1 VTVETVPQT
10 LLEAEGLQVRL
21 GGRTL
26 LHEIGLRLGK
36 GEALAIVGEAGSGKS
51 ILAQSLAAM
60 LPEGARV
67 DGRLLLGGALYPSDE
82 RGRAAWRGK
91 RIAYLSATVRRP
103 LEALLAQKPEVLICD
118 EVTANLDPSEQR
130 DLLGAIVAQC
140 RMAGISLV
148 VLSRDIRLGAAVAP
162 RLAVLSEG
170 RIVEDGP
177 TSEVSERPRH
187 EATQRLV
194 AAERPRTR
202 TLMRPPIG
210 EPLLEVNGLS
220 KRFGANALL
229 RQAGKTALSGVSFSV
244 RRGEAVGLVG
254 AAGSGKSTLL
264 RLVAG
269 LGRAS
274 IGHMLF
280 NRERYRGSDLTPEGL
295 AGISFV
301 FPDPRGAFNPDLPI
315 GVSMTEPLRL
325 EQQLLVEEQADRLVE
340 ALRVVELGPW
350 VLGELPGAF
359 SVLELQRLALARAM
373 VGRPKLMVLD
383 EPTAEMDPVAR
394 SAFLVLFNRVRADQG
409 LTVLF
414 GSRDFEVIRQVA
426 DRTLVIDAGQ
436 IVEGGKPGQ
445 LAEAPQHAATA
456 RLVAARYPDPYV
468 PPPVVEPPA
477 VVEAPVVSETA
488 VAAEEAIAAI
498 SAAIP
503 AEALAAV
510 APETEV
516 TPEVT
521 VAVSE
526 EAATETV
533 PGPEPEPEPVPE
545 PLAAAAAEPVPVPE
559 PDPVPVPIPVAE
571 PVVVAEAPSPGE
583 DTPAPE
589 AAPEVATPSVEA
601 ADEHAKGGKAD
612 DAVERL
618 DGDAGRARR
627 VTGNSEWEGDLN

>member
-1 VTVETVPQT
+1 
-10 LLEAEGLQVRL
+10 
-21 GGRTL
+21 
-26 LHEIGLRLGK
+26 
-36 GEALAIVGEAGSGKS
+36 
-51 ILAQSLAAM
+51 M
-60 LPEGARV
+60 
-67 DGRLLLGGALYPSDE
+67 
-82 RGRAAWRGK
+82 RGK
-91 RIAYLSATVRRP
+91 RIAYLSATVRQP
-103 LEALLAQKPEVLICD
+103 LEALLARKPDVLICD

-359 SVLELQRLALARAM
+359 SVLELQRLALARAL

-426 DRTLVIDAGQ
+426 DRALVLDAGQ

-468 PPPVVEPPA
+468 PLVVEAPA
-477 VVEAPVVSETA
+477 VVETPVVSETA

-503 AEALAAV
+503 AEA
-510 APETEV
+510 
-516 TPEVT
+516 
-521 VAVSE
+521 
-526 EAATETV
+526 AT
-533 PGPEPEPEPVPE
+533 EPVPE
-545 PLAAAAAEPVPVPE
+545 PEPISMPVPETEPALTEAKTEAPAVVLAAAAMGPVPEPEPKPVLAPEPEPQPVPE
-559 PDPVPVPIPVAE
+559 PDPVPVPAPVTE
-571 PVVVAEAPSPGE
+571 PVVVAEAPSAGE

-601 ADEHAKGGKAD
+601 ADEHAEGGKAD
-612 DAVERL
+612 DSVERL